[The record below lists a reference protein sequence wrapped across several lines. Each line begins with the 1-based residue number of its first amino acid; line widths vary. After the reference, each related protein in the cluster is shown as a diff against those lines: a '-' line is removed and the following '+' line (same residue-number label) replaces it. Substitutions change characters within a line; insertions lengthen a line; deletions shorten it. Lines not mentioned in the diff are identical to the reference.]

1 MNEARVW
8 QRFLS
13 GRRLDLANPSPF
25 DFEDTDIALGLSR
38 VARWNGATRGDYAYS
53 VAQHSLDVLAE
64 VRRTTPASRLSLKLE
79 LATLLHDACEGLLG
93 MDVITPLKP
102 FLGPKW
108 RQLEDGVQRA
118 VHQRYGLPFP
128 LPAEMT
134 KRIKKADRGL
144 AAAEAVQLVGLTPA
158 EAADPATFGMLE
170 PPVERTLVPW
180 PAKKAEYA
188 FLAELRRLAGFAQG
202 PAS

>member
-1 MNEARVW
+1 MNDSRVW

-64 VRRTTPASRLSLKLE
+64 VRRTTPPARLSVRLE

-102 FLGPKW
+102 FLGARW

-128 LPAEMT
+128 LPAAMT
-134 KRIKKADRGL
+134 RRIKKADRGL
-144 AAAEAVQLVGLTPA
+144 AATEAVQLVGLTPA
-158 EAADPATFGMLE
+158 EAADPATFGMPE
-170 PPVERTLVPW
+170 PPLERSLTPW
-180 PAKKAEYA
+180 PAKRAEEE
-188 FLAELRRLAGFAQG
+188 FLAELRRLAAFVR
-202 PAS
+202 

>member
-1 MNEARVW
+1 MNESRVW

-13 GRRLDLANPSPF
+13 GRRLDLANPAAF

-38 VARWNGATRGDYAYS
+38 VARWNGATRGEFAYS

-64 VRRTTPASRLSLKLE
+64 VRRATPASRLSLKLE

-102 FLGPKW
+102 FLGPAW
-108 RQLEDGVQRA
+108 RRLEDGVQRA
-118 VHQRYGLPFP
+118 VHTRYGLPFP

-134 KRIKKADRGL
+134 RRIKKADKAL
-144 AAAEAVQLVGLTPA
+144 AATEAVQLVGLTPA
-158 EAADPATFGMLE
+158 EARDPATFGMLE
-170 PPVERTLVPW
+170 PPLDRTLEPW
-180 PAKKAEYA
+180 PAKRAEEA
-188 FLAELRRLAGFAQG
+188 FLTELRRLEAFMAGKG
-202 PAS
+202 K